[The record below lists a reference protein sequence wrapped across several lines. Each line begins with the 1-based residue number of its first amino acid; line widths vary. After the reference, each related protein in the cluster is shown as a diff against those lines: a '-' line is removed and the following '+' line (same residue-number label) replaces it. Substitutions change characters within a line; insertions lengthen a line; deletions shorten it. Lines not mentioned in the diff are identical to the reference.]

1 MSNPDKSIDPRIL
14 EAAKNEFLEHGY
26 EKASTNVIC
35 KKAGVTWGALAK
47 RYSGKDAL
55 FCALV
60 SEVAEEFKSVLCGR
74 NDDFHAQSVEEQEE
88 NALEGRTEG
97 EFFINYIYAN
107 FDEFKLLI
115 SCAQGSSYGHY
126 MEELA
131 DILTE
136 STICF
141 MKETGHEAV
150 INGQE
155 VSDETIHILVSSYM
169 YGLFEPVVHSMSR
182 EDAVTY
188 TAHLKYFFDV
198 GWANIMRL
206 KK

>member
-1 MSNPDKSIDPRIL
+1 MSNPDKSIEPRIL
-14 EAAKNEFLEHGY
+14 EAAKQEFLEHGY
-26 EKASTNVIC
+26 EKTSTNVIC

-47 RYSGKDAL
+47 RYTGKDAL

-60 SEVAEEFKSVLCGR
+60 TDVAEEFKAVLLRRNEKFHELSVK
-74 NDDFHAQSVEEQEE
+74 EQET
-88 NALEGRTEG
+88 NALDERSEG
-97 EFFINYIYAN
+97 EIFIDYIYSN

-115 SCAQGSSYGHY
+115 SCSQGSSYGNY

-131 DILTE
+131 NILTD
-136 STICF
+136 STIRF
-141 MKETGHEAV
+141 MKATNHEAI
-150 INGQE
+150 INGQK

-169 YGLFEPVVHSMSR
+169 YGLFEPVVHGMSR
-182 EDAVTY
+182 KEAETY
-188 TAHLKYFFDV
+188 TEHLKYFFDI